1 MSLYLYR
8 MNRSNLYDFLLEQ
21 IRIKD
26 SQNEG
31 LNQLVSSLVEKI
43 EILEKTICSYEDTIK
58 ELRDTINLLNKKL
71 YGSKSEKSHS
81 DDSKNGPN
89 GCFPNYG
96 GTLSDGKDISS
107 TKGMSKVRKAYKRP
121 ERRTYDDI
129 EERIEILEPDA
140 EELKGAK
147 FVRSEK
153 TFRLYMIPAKIVKVI
168 YDRRIYS
175 KDGHLIMPRLP
186 YIPEEFYRRHADP
199 SLMAGILTNKYLY
212 HLPIHRQLKMFVNAG
227 AKIARSTLYD
237 WCGTAI
243 DALEGLYHSIKAE
256 VLKGDYLNIDETTVS
271 VIDEDARHVK
281 KEYMWGLVDTRNK
294 LTFFAYEEGSRSRKV
309 ISSILEGYIGTIQ
322 TDGYS
327 AYKSIGEN
335 DSNKIRRLSC
345 LSHVR
350 RKFLESRDND
360 RETSDEALHIIDKI
374 YRLEKFFRKRKF
386 SSDEIRKYRI
396 RFTVPLFR
404 KFRNWL
410 ETSMANPKIL
420 DESLIGKALSYAYR
434 EFKALTLIFDDG
446 YFKADNNAAERAMR
460 PCKLGMNNY
469 LFFGN
474 HESARRGAIIYTII
488 ESCKLNGINM
498 FEYLTDVFSREP
510 QPGETYDMFL
520 PNKWNQ

>member
-1 MSLYLYR
+1 MYFSLFTLFVRQDISLYLYR

-43 EILEKTICSYEDTIK
+43 ETLEKTICSYEDTIK
-58 ELRDTINLLNKKL
+58 ELRDTINLLNRKL

-81 DDSKNGPN
+81 DNFKNGSGGN
-89 GCFPNYG
+89 LSSSG
-96 GTLSDGKDISS
+96 GTLSNGNVNNI
-107 TKGMSKVRKAYKRP
+107 KGAAKVHKPYKRP
-121 ERRTYDDI
+121 ERRAYDDI

-168 YDRRIYS
+168 YDRRIYA

-186 YIPEEFYRRHADP
+186 YIPEEFYRIHADP
-199 SLMAGILTNKYLY
+199 SLIAGILTNKYLY

-243 DALEGLYHSIKAE
+243 DALEVLYHSIKAE

-281 KEYMWGLVDTRNK
+281 KEYMWGFVDTRNK

-327 AYKSIGEN
+327 AYKSIGEDN
-335 DSNKIRRLSC
+335 NNKIRRLSC

-350 RKFLESRDND
+350 KCCRTCHASMQARNEQLPFLRK
-360 RETSDEALHIIDKI
+360 
-374 YRLEKFFRKRKF
+374 
-386 SSDEIRKYRI
+386 
-396 RFTVPLFR
+396 
-404 KFRNWL
+404 
-410 ETSMANPKIL
+410 
-420 DESLIGKALSYAYR
+420 
-434 EFKALTLIFDDG
+434 
-446 YFKADNNAAERAMR
+446 
-460 PCKLGMNNY
+460 
-469 LFFGN
+469 
-474 HESARRGAIIYTII
+474 
-488 ESCKLNGINM
+488 
-498 FEYLTDVFSREP
+498 SRECK
-510 QPGETYDMFL
+510 EKSYYL
-520 PNKWNQ
+520 HHH